1 MSRSLQNQLLSAV
14 KHGNFEKVNEYLQ
27 NGADISY
34 EYDNDSRSLLH
45 HACEN
50 GHLKIV
56 TLLLKNGADKNYK
69 DKIYGNSPLDNALFH
84 RKFKVVKLLIQ
95 YGAQVESKDNYG
107 NTPLMNAAEK
117 GHKEIVVITSKW
129 C

>member
-1 MSRSLQNQLLSAV
+1 MSRSLQSRLLFAV
-14 KHGNFEKVNEYLQ
+14 KNDNFEKVKDCLQ
-27 NGADISY
+27 KGADISY
-34 EYDNDSRSLLH
+34 EYDDDSRSLLH

-50 GHLKIV
+50 GCLKIV
-56 TLLLKNGADKNYK
+56 TLFLEKGADKNYK
-69 DKIYGNSPLDNALFH
+69 DKNYGISPLDRASFCGE
-84 RKFKVVKLLIQ
+84 FEVVELLIQ